1 MTEEKLN
8 KANEL
13 RDNIRNLKKSLNK
26 DIKGVYYYEQIPSK
40 GYIGLDSE
48 TLSDINKVISNRLE
62 ELSKMTAEQMFKE
75 LGYEKRIDFYDNE
88 HFIEYQSKYDERDY
102 LVFSI
107 SNEDYSSNLSR
118 ITIDIHKAITQQMRE
133 LGWLDD

>member
-13 RDNIRNLKKSLNK
+13 RDNIINLKRAVKK

-62 ELSKMTAEQMFKE
+62 ELSKE
-75 LGYEKRIDFYDNE
+75 LE
-88 HFIEYQSKYDERDY
+88 
-102 LVFSI
+102 
-107 SNEDYSSNLSR
+107 
-118 ITIDIHKAITQQMRE
+118 E
-133 LGWLDD
+133 L